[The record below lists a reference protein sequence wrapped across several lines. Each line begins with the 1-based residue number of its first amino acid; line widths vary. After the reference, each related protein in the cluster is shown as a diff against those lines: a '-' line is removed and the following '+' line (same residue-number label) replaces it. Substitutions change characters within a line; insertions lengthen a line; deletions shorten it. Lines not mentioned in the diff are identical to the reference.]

1 MARTV
6 PVLVQTEASECGLV
20 CVAMI
25 LGAYGQSIDLPT
37 LRTRHPMSLKGAT
50 LKHVMSIASRSGLVS
65 RPLRADLHE
74 IDELHLPCI
83 LHWEFNHFVVLTR
96 VSGDNVTIHDPAT
109 GKRVLKREQVSRS
122 FTGVALELSPG
133 PEFKEVEEKRTIS
146 LRALTGHI
154 TGFKRS
160 LLQLLSLSLA
170 IQVMT
175 VVGPLLT
182 QGIIDHVLVSRDGNL
197 LYLIAIALAFLLVFK
212 SVITL
217 VRSLATIHLSMQL
230 SLQWT
235 GNVLRHL
242 LRLPA
247 SYFEKRHLGDITSRM
262 GSVGAIQGFLTT
274 SAISVVLDGLL
285 AITTVVVMFVY
296 SKMLLLVSVLALL
309 VYLAIRL
316 STYEM
321 FKRANEEQLIRGAK
335 QSSHLLETL
344 RGIQSIRTNA
354 VEDRRH
360 ASWLNLA
367 VDTQNQAVYVAKLG
381 MAYGFV
387 NGLVFGL
394 ERIAVI
400 VLGALLVMEN
410 KFSIGMLVAY
420 LSYREQFSARVSSLV
435 DTLIGWKMLRLH
447 GERLADIV
455 LAEPEERPGLSGQGV
470 IPAEP
475 SIEFREVS
483 FRYGEEEPWVLD
495 RCSFYVEPGASVAI
509 SGPSGCGKSTLVKV
523 LLGLLK
529 PTAGK
534 VLVGGVEV
542 TKLGS
547 AALRGMVSSVLQE
560 DHLFA
565 GSIAENVA
573 LGFDVRDMDRIIE
586 VCSKAGIHDEIAAM
600 PMGYHTLVG
609 DMGTTL
615 SGGQKQRILLAR
627 ALYRDPRILVMDE
640 ATSHLDVRRERAVS
654 AEIAR
659 LKVTRL
665 VIAHRPETLASCD
678 IILSMESGRVVPP
691 SAPGKATGDRPDGA
705 PSPSAIPAVV

>member
-1 MARTV
+1 MVRNA
-6 PVLVQTEASECGLV
+6 PALVQTEASECGLV

-25 LGAYGQSIDLPT
+25 LCAHGRNTDVPT
-37 LRTRHPMSLKGAT
+37 LRARFPMSLKGAT
-50 LKHVMSIASRSGLVS
+50 LKHVMSIASRCGLVS
-65 RPLRADLHE
+65 RPLRAELHE
-74 IDELHLPCI
+74 LEELNLPCL

-96 VSGDNVTIHDPAT
+96 VSGENITIHDPAT

-133 PEFKEVEEKRTIS
+133 PDFKEVEEKKTIS

-154 TGFKRS
+154 SGFKRS

-170 IQVMT
+170 MQVLA

-182 QGIIDHVLVSRDGNL
+182 QGIIDHVLVSRDSNL
-197 LYLIAIALAFLLVFK
+197 LYLIAIALALLLLFR
-212 SVITL
+212 SGMAL

-274 SAISVVLDGLL
+274 SAISVVLDGLM
-285 AITTVVVMFVY
+285 AVTTVVVMFVY
-296 SKMLLLVSVLALL
+296 SKALLMVSVLALL
-309 VYLAIRL
+309 IYLAIRL
-316 STYEM
+316 STYET
-321 FKRANEEQLIRGAK
+321 FKRANEEQLIRSAK

-344 RGIQSIRTNA
+344 RGIQSIRTNG

-367 VDTQNQAVYVAKLG
+367 VDTQNQSIYLAKLG
-381 MAYGFV
+381 MAYSFV

-394 ERIAVI
+394 ERIAVL
-400 VLGALLVMEN
+400 VLGAMLVMANE
-410 KFSIGMLVAY
+410 FSIGMLVAF
-420 LSYREQFSARVSSLV
+420 LAYREQFSARVSSLV
-435 DTLIGWKMLRLH
+435 DTWIGWKMLRLH

-455 LAEPEERPGLSGQGV
+455 LSEPDERPDLAEAPSS
-470 IPAEP
+470 PSEP
-475 SIEFREVS
+475 SIEFRDVC

-495 RCSFYVEPGASVAI
+495 RCSFFVEPGASVAL

-529 PTAGK
+529 PTSGK
-534 VLVGGVEV
+534 VLVGGVE
-542 TKLGS
+542 TSKLGS
-547 AALRGMVSSVLQE
+547 ATLRSMVSSVLQE

-573 LGFDVRDMDRIIE
+573 LGVESRDMDRIQDACI
-586 VCSKAGIHDEIAAM
+586 KAGIHDEIAAM

-627 ALYRDPRILVMDE
+627 ALHRDPRILVMDE
-640 ATSHLDVRRERAVS
+640 ATSHLDVERERAVS
-654 AEIAR
+654 AEIAK
-659 LKVTRL
+659 LNVTRL

-678 IILSMESGRVVPP
+678 VQLRLEGGSVVARADVNRVE
-691 SAPGKATGDRPDGA
+691 RIGA
-705 PSPSAIPAVV
+705 AACKTESAIAAGA